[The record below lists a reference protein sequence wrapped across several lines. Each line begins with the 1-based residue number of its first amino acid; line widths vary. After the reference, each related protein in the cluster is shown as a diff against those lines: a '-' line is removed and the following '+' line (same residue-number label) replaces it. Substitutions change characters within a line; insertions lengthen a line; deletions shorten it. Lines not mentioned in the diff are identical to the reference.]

1 MLTVRHSL
9 QRQVFSY
16 LKEMAPFPIK
26 VLHVIGGGMKNNY
39 MNQFTANA
47 TGVTVLTGPQEATA
61 FGNIMVQAKAVGLVG
76 DIWEMRRI
84 IRASLL
90 LGVFEPQEQEAWNKA
105 YEKYLKNCN

>member
-1 MLTVRHSL
+1 
-9 QRQVFSY
+9 
-16 LKEMAPFPIK
+16 
-26 VLHVIGGGMKNNY
+26 
-39 MNQFTANA
+39 
-47 TGVTVLTGPQEATA
+47 
-61 FGNIMVQAKAVGLVG
+61 MVQAKAVGLVG